1 MPSGVVVSTAFK
13 ISCEFPFPHFFC
25 EHCVSRTLILSQES
39 CCHTGHSIRERERE
53 GGGQGGGLDWKKYKL
68 IRTEFEVGKEI
79 AAAHWGALRVCFQNL
94 ASNMAV
100 ITTVLDFVLPPTSM

>member
-1 MPSGVVVSTAFK
+1 M
-13 ISCEFPFPHFFC
+13 
-25 EHCVSRTLILSQES
+25 SRTLILSQES
-39 CCHTGHSIRERERE
+39 GCHTRHSKRKRERERA
-53 GGGQGGGLDWKKYKL
+53 GGGLDWKKYKL

-100 ITTVLDFVLPPTSM
+100 ITTILDFVLPPTSM

>member
-1 MPSGVVVSTAFK
+1 M
-13 ISCEFPFPHFFC
+13 
-25 EHCVSRTLILSQES
+25 SRTFDFEPRKLLLHRAQQK
-39 CCHTGHSIRERERE
+39 RER
-53 GGGQGGGLDWKKYKL
+53 GGGGGGWGSLDWKKYKL

>member
-1 MPSGVVVSTAFK
+1 LPHTAQQK
-13 ISCEFPFPHFFC
+13 RE
-25 EHCVSRTLILSQES
+25 
-39 CCHTGHSIRERERE
+39 RERERE
-53 GGGQGGGLDWKKYKL
+53 GGGGLDWKKYKL

-79 AAAHWGALRVCFQNL
+79 AAAHWGALQVCFQNL